1 MTELT
6 NENEPIENDSGSN
19 DTQELLDQAERE
31 RDQFK
36 SIAARAQADLVN
48 YRRRVDDEKSEIRR
62 HAKTGILTKVLSSL
76 DDLDR
81 AMELIPENAAPGWVE
96 GIELVRRNLVNA
108 LEAEGVTKI
117 LTLGMGYDPMNAEA
131 LQYRETEDASEG
143 TVVEVFREG
152 YSYNGQI
159 LRAAQVAVARLPQ
172 PETEINICE
181 DQEETGDD

>member
-62 HAKTGILTKVLSSL
+62 NAKAGILTKVLSSL
-76 DDLDR
+76 DD
-81 AMELIPENAAPGWVE
+81 
-96 GIELVRRNLVNA
+96 
-108 LEAEGVTKI
+108 
-117 LTLGMGYDPMNAEA
+117 
-131 LQYRETEDASEG
+131 
-143 TVVEVFREG
+143 
-152 YSYNGQI
+152 
-159 LRAAQVAVARLPQ
+159 
-172 PETEINICE
+172 
-181 DQEETGDD
+181 

>member
-6 NENEPIENDSGSN
+6 NENEPIENDRGSN

-62 HAKTGILTKVLSSL
+62 NAKAGILTKVLSSL

-81 AMELIPENAAPGWVE
+81 AMELIPENAASGWVE

-117 LTLGMGYDPMNAEA
+117 LTLGMGYEA